1 MNTKLIIILITTLLV
16 ILVGGKLIY
25 NTLNLNDDISI
36 SKQDE
41 ISEDEE
47 NFDEQSDEKKDSN
60 DLNNNDIKNNQNE
73 ENDKQN
79 EENDK
84 QNNKNEEN
92 NKQNSEIEE
101 KNTQKYSNPAPPNN
115 VQKDKNIAIKN
126 DDNAKT
132 KTPNNGTFM
141 SQVEQ
146 LIFQK
151 VNKER
156 LANGVSQLS
165 YNTTMQNYA
174 RIKSKD
180 MGDNK
185 YFNHEDLRGNLITT
199 KMQSDGV
206 SYSAWGENIAY
217 ISGNANDLAE
227 QFMKNWMNS
236 EGHRA
241 NILSANFTSIGIGVY
256 KIGDRVYATQEFYR

>member
-16 ILVGGKLIY
+16 IVAGGKLIY

-47 NFDEQSDEKKDSN
+47 NFDEQSDEKKDNN

-73 ENDKQN
+73 END
-79 EENDK
+79 
-84 QNNKNEEN
+84 
-92 NKQNSEIEE
+92 KQNSEIEE

-146 LIFQK
+146 LIFQN